1 MIRLTADMVI
11 GNYGFNFVNEIE
23 ITSTWDELTDRAVI
37 TVPRKLRVKKDG
49 LFSDAITS
57 GADALW
63 KRNDPVTIAAGYNF
77 NNPTLFTGYLT
88 KITPKLPLQFE
99 AEDRMFKLKQTVIT
113 KAVAKE
119 ISATSAITL
128 TRILDLTV
136 PSALRTELN
145 FTVRNE
151 DIQFGKFTLTGAVTV
166 AELLNYFRK
175 RFGLSCFFQDNVLS
189 VGFAYNISS
198 IGQVNPETLPE
209 FKFQTNIIDD
219 SNLDYIRD
227 DDVKLK
233 VVAISLKPDNTRT
246 QIEAGDVDGELRTLH
261 FFNVNDTTLQK
272 LATEALEKLKYEGF
286 RGSFTTFLQ
295 PTVKHGQAVKM
306 VDPQIPDRNGIYLV
320 KQVVSRIGMGGGRQE
335 ITLDRKIQ

>member
-1 MIRLTADMVI
+1 MTI
-11 GNYGFNFVNEIE
+11 GNYLFDFVNNIE
-23 ITSTWDELTDRAVI
+23 IISTWEELTDRVTI

-57 GADALW
+57 GPDAIW
-63 KRNDPVTIAAGYNF
+63 KRNDPVRIAAGYDLNHAE
-77 NNPTLFTGYLT
+77 LFTGFLT
-88 KITPKLPLQFE
+88 KISPKLPLQFQ

-113 KAVAKE
+113 KAVAKT
-119 ISATSAITL
+119 ISSTGNITL
-128 TRILDLTV
+128 TRILELTI
-136 PSALRTELN
+136 PQALRTELN

-151 DIQFGKFTLTGAVTV
+151 DIQFGKFTLTQSVTV
-166 AELLNYFRK
+166 AELLDYFRK
-175 RFGLSCFFQDNVLS
+175 RFGLSCFFQDAVLS
-189 VGFAYNISS
+189 VGFAYNITS
-198 IGQVNPETLPE
+198 IGELDPTTLAE

-233 VVAISLKPDNTRT
+233 VIAISIKPDNTRT
-246 QIEAGDVDGELRTLH
+246 QIEVGDPEGELRTIY
-261 FFNVNDTTLQK
+261 FYDVNTVTLTK
-272 LATEALEKLKYEGF
+272 LANEALEKLKYEGF

-306 VDPQIPDRNGIYLV
+306 TDPQIPDRNGIYLV
-320 KQVVSRIGMGGGRQE
+320 KQVVSTIGVDGGRQE